1 MNKRI
6 FPLIIAALMTV
17 GFASCEKV
25 IEFNGDITDPYIV
38 VLSQPEADSTWML
51 RVSQSRFFLSSAA
64 IPEINNAQVHFT
76 VNGIAAGNLA
86 SYEGDGVY
94 NTSII
99 PQPGDSLELHV
110 TVPNRG
116 EVTAA
121 CRIPQ
126 RPTASD
132 FRIEYDTTIYEYNWT
147 DYYDSTHIERNISG
161 NINLHFKINDPAN
174 ERNYYMLRLATYVG
188 EWSYRNIDVD
198 DDILFDIDAT
208 NEVFGF
214 DDDDPSSGNYVLFT
228 DERINGNVHPTT
240 VSVYFGS
247 ICERT
252 YSSDPNEEFTLYPAR
267 LEIYSI
273 SRDIYLYLKTL
284 SAAGDQDE
292 FTQILS
298 EPVQVHTNINGGI
311 GVLGASAKTVINF

>member
-1 MNKRI
+1 
-6 FPLIIAALMTV
+6 MTV
-17 GFASCEKV
+17 AFASCEKV

-76 VNGIAAGNLA
+76 VNGITADNLA
-86 SYEGDGVY
+86 TYEGDGVY

-99 PQPGDSLELHV
+99 PQPGDSLELRV
-110 TVPNRG
+110 SVPNRG
-116 EVTAA
+116 EVTAT

-126 RPTASD
+126 RPAVSD
-132 FRIEYDTTIYEYNWT
+132 FRIEYDTTIYEYTWN
-147 DYYDSTHIERNISG
+147 DYYTDSTHIERDLNGS
-161 NINLHFKINDPAN
+161 INLHFKINDPAN
-174 ERNYYMLRLATYVG
+174 ERNYYMVRLATYVG

-198 DDILFDIDAT
+198 DNILFDIDAT

-214 DDDDPSSGNYVLFT
+214 EDDDPTSGVYVLFT
-228 DERINGNVHPTT
+228 DERIDGNAHPTT
-240 VSVYFGS
+240 VSVYVGS

-252 YSSDPNEEFTLYPAR
+252 YSSDPNEDFTFYPAR

-273 SRDIYLYLKTL
+273 SRDLYLYLKTL
-284 SAAGDQDE
+284 RAAGDQDE

-311 GVLGASAKTVINF
+311 GVLGASAKTIINF